1 MMAVKRL
8 QELEKQDLNSRIAS
22 RGPEEIFAM
31 SETQKQIDN
40 IVERASEL
48 NGRLTTIENL
58 TSSMMQ
64 REDERN
70 TVELKGMM
78 SNLKSKFSFLDNNAP
93 D

>member
-31 SETQKQIDN
+31 SETQKQIDS

>member
-22 RGPEEIFAM
+22 RGTEEIFAM

-58 TSSMMQ
+58 TSSMM
-64 REDERN
+64 
-70 TVELKGMM
+70 
-78 SNLKSKFSFLDNNAP
+78 
-93 D
+93 